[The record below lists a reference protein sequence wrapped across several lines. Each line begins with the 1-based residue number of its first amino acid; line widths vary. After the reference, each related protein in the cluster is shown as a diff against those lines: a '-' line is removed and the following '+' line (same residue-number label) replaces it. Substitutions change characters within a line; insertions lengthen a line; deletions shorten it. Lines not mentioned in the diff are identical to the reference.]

1 MACPVHTRAPH
12 PAAQPRRAFV
22 TQPCHSDAP
31 GMLCVHQACTGG
43 ALVLRESSA
52 AFYSVLPADQLPH
65 ELTGMEV
72 NMRPVG
78 CVGGAMAGNGAE
90 LHRN

>member
-1 MACPVHTRAPH
+1 
-12 PAAQPRRAFV
+12 
-22 TQPCHSDAP
+22 
-31 GMLCVHQACTGG
+31 
-43 ALVLRESSA
+43 LVLRESSA

-78 CVGGAMAGNGAE
+78 CVGGAIWRVMERSCTEIEGGNVSYTPDMS
-90 LHRN
+90 